1 MKIIFER
8 SGKMAENAV
17 SVQNAVTEQNEI
29 KAGRTISNNRRYV
42 GSKETIAYVV
52 YDIAQSFNINKY
64 QDVFITDI
72 VQVGLR
78 FQTIVTFINGIWDV
92 INDIFLAAIVDRT
105 RTRLGKFRPWL
116 LFAAGPGFFLSILYW
131 LLPIL
136 FANTGPYH
144 IGKLV
149 FYLVFHIVNEV
160 IGTLNS
166 ISRTGMLSTITP
178 NVIERTRL
186 ITQAS
191 LFSGFV
197 EKAPQILMGLLIDL
211 INHGVLKIPM
221 KSLYV
226 TAGVFTSAVVSV
238 MGLFF
243 VFVAKERVLQ
253 RTEKPSIL
261 QGFKSIFNNKPL
273 LILTLTEF
281 LGAFG
286 MDTGMNYY
294 YINVLGFAS
303 MSTVVGI
310 PGAFVSPTSYAFVT
324 KAREKFS
331 TRTLWI
337 ASSHFGDFL
346 MLFVFLIGSINKNYK
361 KLAVMIPTLMIRET
375 LWMTVWGIRSVIPE
389 EMRNETIDYGE
400 WKNGYRTEGIT
411 GVAKDLSKKLVST
424 LGATIKSYI
433 LSKIGY
439 KEGAGFGN
447 QSAKTEYYLFM
458 MCTLLPVATSIFGLI
473 PKFFY
478 DLSGEKKERM
488 YRELAERRQSV
499 VDQMKKIDGDKPV
512 EENKD

>member
-1 MKIIFER
+1 
-8 SGKMAENAV
+8 MAENAV
-17 SVQNAVTEQNEI
+17 SVGTKVTEQDEI
-29 KAGRTISNNRRYV
+29 KAARTISNNRRYV
-42 GSKETIAYVV
+42 GSKETVAYVV

-64 QDVFITDI
+64 QDIFVTDI

-92 INDIFLAAIVDRT
+92 INDIFLAALVDRT

-116 LFAAGPGFFLSILYW
+116 LFAAGPGFFMSIIYW
-131 LLPIL
+131 LLPII
-136 FANTGPYH
+136 FANTGPYNV
-144 IGKLV
+144 GKLV
-149 FYLVFHIVNEV
+149 FYLLFHIVNEV
-160 IGTLNS
+160 IGTIGA

-178 NVIERTRL
+178 NIIERTRL
-186 ITQAS
+186 ITQAQ
-191 LFSGFV
+191 LLSGFV
-197 EKAPQILMGLLIDL
+197 EKAPEILMGLLIDL
-211 INHGVLKIPM
+211 INHGVIKIPM
-221 KSLYV
+221 KGLYV
-226 TAGVFTSAVVSV
+226 SAGIFTTAVSSA

-243 VFVAKERVLQ
+243 VFAAKERILQ
-253 RTEKPSIL
+253 CNEKPSIL

-281 LGAFG
+281 LSAFS

-303 MSTVVGI
+303 MTTVVGI
-310 PGAFVSPTSYAFVT
+310 PGAFVSPTSFAFVT

-337 ASSHFGDFL
+337 ASSHISDVL
-346 MLFVFLIGSINKNYK
+346 MLGVFAVGSINKNYK
-361 KLAVMIPTLMIRET
+361 KLSVMIPAFMIRET
-375 LWMTVWGIRSVIPE
+375 IWMFFWGIKNVIPE

-411 GVAKDLSKKLVST
+411 GVAKDLSRKLVST
-424 LGATIKSYI
+424 LGATIKSAI
-433 LSKIGY
+433 LASIGY

-458 MCTLLPVATSIFGLI
+458 MCTFLPTVTGIFGLI

-488 YRELAERRQSV
+488 YRELAERRQAAIDEMKEIDAARSV
-499 VDQMKKIDGDKPV
+499 VED
-512 EENKD
+512 

>member
-1 MKIIFER
+1 
-8 SGKMAENAV
+8 MAESTATA
-17 SVQNAVTEQNEI
+17 QQLEQEQV
-29 KAGRTISNNRRYV
+29 AGRTISNNRRYV
-42 GSKETIAYVV
+42 GSKETVAYVV

-64 QDVFITDI
+64 QDIFITDI
-72 VQVGLR
+72 VQVGLK
-78 FQTIVTFINGIWDV
+78 FQTLVTFINGIWDV
-92 INDIFLAAIVDRT
+92 INDIFLAALVDRT

-116 LFAAGPGFFLSILYW
+116 LFAAGPGFFMSIIYW
-131 LLPIL
+131 LLPLI
-136 FANTGPYH
+136 FANTGPYNV
-144 IGKLV
+144 GKLV
-149 FYLVFHIVNEV
+149 FYLLFHIINEV
-160 IGTLNS
+160 IGTINA

-178 NVIERTRL
+178 NIIERTRL
-186 ITQAS
+186 ITQAQ
-191 LFSGFV
+191 LLSGFV
-197 EKAPQILMGLLIDL
+197 EKAPEILMGLLIDL
-211 INHGVLKIPM
+211 INHGVIKIPM

-226 TAGVFTSAVVSV
+226 SAGVFTTAVSSA

-243 VFVAKERVLQ
+243 VFVTKERILQ
-253 RTEKPSIL
+253 RNEKPSVL

-281 LGAFG
+281 LSAFS

-303 MSTVVGI
+303 MTTVVGI
-310 PGAFVSPTSYAFVT
+310 PGAFVSPTSFAFVT

-337 ASSHFGDFL
+337 TSSHISDVL
-346 MLFVFLIGSINKNYK
+346 MLGVFAVGSINKNYK
-361 KLAVMIPTLMIRET
+361 KLAVMIPAFMLRET
-375 LWMTVWGIRSVIPE
+375 IWMFFWGIKNVIPE

-411 GVAKDLSKKLVST
+411 GVAKDLSRKLVST
-424 LGATIKSYI
+424 LGSTIKSAI
-433 LSKIGY
+433 LASIGY

-458 MCTLLPVATSIFGLI
+458 MCTLLPTVTGIFGLI

-488 YRELAERRQSV
+488 YRELAERRQAV
-499 VDQMKKIDGDKPV
+499 IDQMKEVEANLPV
-512 EENKD
+512 NKNTDT